1 MTHTEWLRIAADMN
15 KLWPHQPTP
24 PATVT
29 EGYRLLADVD
39 GEQVKTAVDAFAVD
53 GIPFPPVP
61 GQIRRKVAEL
71 GESRQIWGEAW
82 NEIQHAISMH
92 GGYRDATT
100 IPWSTETVAETVRLR
115 SWEYLCTTTDPMSV
129 VEAQTREVWEA
140 LRQRRIQDR
149 AYQPLPPSGLPRLMD
164 RNLLAS

>member
-1 MTHTEWLRIAADMN
+1 MTHAEWLRITADMN

-29 EGYRLLADVD
+29 EGYRLLADLD

-53 GIPFPPVP
+53 GYQFPPVP
-61 GQIRRKVAEL
+61 GQVRRKVAEL
-71 GESRQIWGEAW
+71 AEPPQIWGEVW
-82 NEIQHAISMH
+82 NEIQHAIATY
-92 GGYRDATT
+92 GGYRDPET
-100 IPWSTETVAETVRLR
+100 IPWSTPGVAEVVRLKG
-115 SWEYLCTTTDPMSV
+115 WDYLCTTNDPSSV
-129 VEAQTREVWEA
+129 VEAQTRELWDS

-149 AYQPLPPSGLPRLMD
+149 AYEPLPPAGLKRLMG